1 MLCSQHRLNITR
13 SETVSDLRQRS
24 DERLARA
31 QGAVTEG
38 WRGYPQAATAQE
50 DIERTNAHYDLP
62 PEFFLTLTGGR
73 WNCYSCNLW
82 DGATTET
89 ESQERKLDFL
99 AELMQLRPGQRVLD
113 VGCGWGGPLVYL
125 AKRYAVRGVGLM
137 LSAPQ
142 LTYAQERARSERV
155 DVDFRVCHWR
165 DFEDGEPFDAVYT
178 DEVIVHFQDQ
188 LGYFQKVRTLLR
200 ERGVMLSK
208 EAHFASGRYFRPT
221 AAGVV
226 VSDIFEESGSY
237 GLLHDELAL
246 VDRAGFALERTVSIP
261 IRNYRKTLEAWQANL
276 TRSRD
281 RLEDLVGPEQY
292 RRYLRYLRI
301 GSRIVAGPWMTL
313 DVVLARAPANGAANR
328 CLSSS

>member
-1 MLCSQHRLNITR
+1 MGTR
-13 SETVSDLRQRS
+13 NGRVSEQ
-24 DERLARA
+24 LARTKHSLA
-31 QGAVTEG
+31 AADGGGTEG
-38 WRGYPQAATAQE
+38 WRGYPQAATGQE

-62 PEFFLTLTGGR
+62 PEFFLTLTGGH

-137 LSAPQ
+137 LAAPQ
-142 LTYAQERARSERV
+142 LTHAQERARSETV
-155 DVDFRVCHWR
+155 DVDFRLCHWR
-165 DFEDGEPFDAVYT
+165 DFEDGEAFDAVYT

-188 LGYFQKVRTLLR
+188 LGYFKKVRGLLR
-200 ERGVMLSK
+200 KRGVMLNK
-208 EAHFASGRYFRPT
+208 EAHFASGRFFRPT
-221 AAGVV
+221 AAGLV

-246 VDRAGFALERTVSIP
+246 VDQAGFALERAVSIP
-261 IRNYRKTLEAWQANL
+261 IRNYKKTLEVWQANL
-276 TRSRD
+276 TRSRG
-281 RLEDLVGPEQY
+281 RLEEMVGPEQF
-292 RRYLRYLRI
+292 RRYLRYLRV
-301 GSRIVAGPWMTL
+301 GRRIVAGPWMTL
-313 DVVLARAPANGAANR
+313 DIVLARALANGTATLPIEKVRLVAA
-328 CLSSS
+328 